1 MKKLSIILVFVLLA
15 SGIAFADGSV
25 SSVDTSLSAS
35 SATTGTSVVLT
46 TTSTASSS
54 DVSNVQI
61 TLAKTSGPGDFS
73 ISDPSGGS
81 YTTTVT
87 TSGTSKAFTF
97 TAGSAGT
104 YTYQVTDTYSGGSK
118 ASTIETMEFVA
129 PSSLSVSGSASTATV
144 AQGQSTSL
152 TINVQNSQASNIL
165 TSYSLTYATGNLS
178 ITGDP
183 TSSSG
188 TTVSAGTTKSLAW
201 TITHSSCFTGTKT
214 VVFALGD
221 NTNAHTLTITGNS
234 SCTTTTTTTN
244 TSSSSSSSG
253 GGVGSNTTTNTTV
266 TRESQSFSSVAGTP
280 LKLSFTRI
288 SNGVTEIELTTL
300 FNKNSVQMSVS
311 DGVKP
316 IGGDPV
322 STGAVYK
329 YIDITKTNAVDSDF
343 SLIKI
348 RFKVPK
354 TWITTNNIDSLK
366 VSLYRYNSGWDK
378 LVTTRTSSDSTYY
391 YYEAISPGFSTF
403 SIAGEAAPSTPASA
417 TTPTPTSTPTPTP
430 TPTGTENTTGTP
442 STDNQLGTTNTP
454 SVPSG
459 STDANVVVGIV
470 VLVLAVL
477 FGAVYYMFLR
487 KPGKYSYTANK
498 K

>member
-1 MKKLSIILVFVLLA
+1 MKKILIIAAVIALFASGLVFAV
-15 SGIAFADGSV
+15 GSV

-46 TTSTASSS
+46 ATSTASSE
-54 DVSNVQI
+54 DVSNTQI
-61 TLAKTSGPGDFS
+61 QIIKDSGPGDFS
-73 ISDPSGGS
+73 VSDPSGGS

-87 TSGTSKAFTF
+87 TSGTSKTFTF

-104 YTYQVTDTYSGGSK
+104 YTYHVTDTWSGGSK
-118 ASTIETMEFVA
+118 SSTTETMEFVA
-129 PSSLSVSGSASTATV
+129 PSSLSVSGSASAVTV

-152 TINVQNSQASNIL
+152 TVNVQNSQASNIL
-165 TSYSLTYATGNLS
+165 TSYSLTYATSNLS

-188 TTVSAGTTKSLAW
+188 TTVNAGTTKSLAW

-214 VVFALGD
+214 VVFGLGD

-234 SCTTTTTTTN
+234 SCTTTTTNTT
-244 TSSSSSSSG
+244 TSSSSG
-253 GGVGSNTTTNTTV
+253 GGAASNTTTNATV
-266 TRESQSFSSVAGTP
+266 TKESQSFSSVGGTP
-280 LKLSFTRI
+280 LTLKFTKI
-288 SNGVTEIELTTL
+288 TNGVTEIELTTL
-300 FNKNSVQMSVS
+300 FNKNSVQMSVA
-311 DGVKP
+311 DGTKP
-316 IGGDPV
+316 SAGDPV

-329 YIDITKTNAVDSDF
+329 YIEITKINAVDSDF

-366 VSLYRYNSGWDK
+366 VSLYRYSSGWDK

-403 SIAGEAAPSTPASA
+403 SIAGEAAPSVPANA
-417 TTPTPTSTPTPTP
+417 TTPTP
-430 TPTGTENTTGTP
+430 TPTGTPETGNATETP
-442 STDNQLGTTNTP
+442 STGTSSGTVNAP
-454 SVPSG
+454 SVPTG
-459 STDANVVVGIV
+459 STDANVMVGVV

-477 FGAVYYMFLR
+477 FGIVYHFFLT
-487 KPGKYSYTANK
+487 KPKKYNYAPGKK
-498 K
+498 

>member
-1 MKKLSIILVFVLLA
+1 MFVILA
-15 SGIAFADGSV
+15 SGLAFATGSV
-25 SSVDTSLSAS
+25 SSVDTSLSAL

-46 TTSTASSS
+46 ATSTASSE
-54 DVSNVQI
+54 DVSNTQI
-61 TLAKTSGPGDFS
+61 QIIKDSGPGDFS
-73 ISDPSGGS
+73 VSDPSGGS

-87 TSGTSKAFTF
+87 TSGTSKTFTF

-104 YTYQVTDTYSGGSK
+104 YTYHVTDTWSGGSK
-118 ASTIETMEFVA
+118 SSTTETMEFVA
-129 PSSLSVSGSASTATV
+129 PSSLSVSGSASAVTV

-152 TINVQNSQASNIL
+152 TVNVQNSQTSNIL
-165 TSYSLTYATGNLS
+165 TSYSLTYATSNLS
-178 ITGDP
+178 ISGDP

-214 VVFALGD
+214 VVFGLGD

-234 SCTTTTTTTN
+234 SCTTTTTTN
-244 TSSSSSSSG
+244 TTTSSSSG
-253 GGVGSNTTTNTTV
+253 GGGAASNTTTNATV
-266 TRESQSFSSVAGTP
+266 TKESQSFSSVAATP
-280 LKLSFTRI
+280 LTLKFTKI
-288 SNGVTEIELTTL
+288 TNGITEIELTTL

-311 DGVKP
+311 DGTKP
-316 IGGDPV
+316 SAGDPV

-329 YIDITKTNAVDSDF
+329 YIDIAKTNSVDSDF

-378 LVTTRTSSDSTYY
+378 LLTTQTSSNSTYY

-403 SIAGEAAPSTPASA
+403 AVAGEAAPSVPAQES
-417 TTPTPTSTPTPTP
+417 TPTSTPA
-430 TPTGTENTTGTP
+430 PTGTPETGNATGTP
-442 STDNQLGTTNTP
+442 STGTPSGTANVP
-454 SVPSG
+454 SVPVG
-459 STDANVVVGIV
+459 STDANTIVGIV

-477 FGAVYYMFLR
+477 FGIVYHFFLT
-487 KPGKYSYTANK
+487 KPKKYSYVTGK

>member
-1 MKKLSIILVFVLLA
+1 MSNTQIQIIK
-15 SGIAFADGSV
+15 D
-25 SSVDTSLSAS
+25 
-35 SATTGTSVVLT
+35 
-46 TTSTASSS
+46 
-54 DVSNVQI
+54 
-61 TLAKTSGPGDFS
+61 SGPGDFS
-73 ISDPSGGS
+73 VSDPSGGS

-87 TSGTSKAFTF
+87 TSGTSKTFTF

-104 YTYQVTDTYSGGSK
+104 YTYHVTDTWSGGSK
-118 ASTIETMEFVA
+118 SSTTETMEFVA
-129 PSSLSVSGSASTATV
+129 PSSLSVSGSASAVTV

-152 TINVQNSQASNIL
+152 TVNVQNSQTSNIL
-165 TSYSLTYATGNLS
+165 TSYSLTYATSNLS
-178 ITGDP
+178 ISGDP

-214 VVFALGD
+214 VVFGLGD

-234 SCTTTTTTTN
+234 SCTTTTTTN
-244 TSSSSSSSG
+244 TTTSSSSG
-253 GGVGSNTTTNTTV
+253 GGGAASNTTTNATV
-266 TRESQSFSSVAGTP
+266 TKESQSFSSVAATP
-280 LKLSFTRI
+280 LTLKFTKI
-288 SNGVTEIELTTL
+288 TNGITEIELTTL

-311 DGVKP
+311 DGTKP
-316 IGGDPV
+316 SAGDPV

-329 YIDITKTNAVDSDF
+329 YIDIAKTNSVDSDF

-378 LVTTRTSSDSTYY
+378 LLTTQTSSNSTYY

-403 SIAGEAAPSTPASA
+403 AVAGEAAPSVPAQES
-417 TTPTPTSTPTPTP
+417 TPTSTPA
-430 TPTGTENTTGTP
+430 PTGTPETGNATGTP
-442 STDNQLGTTNTP
+442 STGTPSGTANVP
-454 SVPSG
+454 SVPVG
-459 STDANVVVGIV
+459 STDANTIVGIV

-477 FGAVYYMFLR
+477 FGIVYHFFLT
-487 KPGKYSYTANK
+487 KPKKYSYVTGK

>member
-1 MKKLSIILVFVLLA
+1 MKKIFILAMFVILV

-46 TTSTASSS
+46 ATSTASSS

-61 TLAKTSGPGDFS
+61 TLVKATGPGDFS
-73 ISDPSGGS
+73 VSDPSGGS

-87 TSGTSKAFTF
+87 TSGTSKTFTF

-104 YTYQVTDTYSGGSK
+104 YTYYVNDVYSGGSK
-118 ASTIETMEFVA
+118 ASTTETVEFVA

-152 TINVQNSQASNIL
+152 TVNVQNSQASNIL
-165 TSYSLTYATGNLS
+165 TSYSLTYASGNLS
-178 ITGDP
+178 ISGDP

-214 VVFALGD
+214 VVFGLGD
-221 NTNAHTLTITGNS
+221 NTNAHTLTITGNT
-234 SCTTTTTTTN
+234 SCTTTTTTN
-244 TSSSSSSSG
+244 TTTSSSSG
-253 GGVGSNTTTNTTV
+253 GGGAGSNATTNTTV
-266 TRESQSFSSVAGTP
+266 TKESQSFSSVAATP
-280 LKLSFTRI
+280 LTLKFTKI

-300 FNKNSVQMSVS
+300 FNKNSVQMSVA
-311 DGVKP
+311 DGTKP
-316 IGGDPV
+316 SAGDPV

-329 YIDITKTNAVDSDF
+329 YIDITKVNAVDSDF

-354 TWITTNNIDSLK
+354 TWITTNSIDSLK
-366 VSLYRYNSGWDK
+366 VSLYRYNNGWDK

-403 SIAGEAAPSTPASA
+403 SIAGEAAASTSGTPSTP
-417 TTPTPTSTPTPTP
+417 TTTSTGTLG
-430 TPTGTENTTGTP
+430 TGNTTGTP
-442 STDNQLGTTNTP
+442 STDNQLGTTGTS

-459 STDANVVVGIV
+459 STDANVMVGAV

-477 FGAVYYMFLR
+477 FGAVYYFFL
-487 KPGKYSYTANK
+487 KKPKKYNYAPGKK
-498 K
+498 

>member
-1 MKKLSIILVFVLLA
+1 MKKILIIAAVIALFASGLVFAV
-15 SGIAFADGSV
+15 GSV

-46 TTSTASSS
+46 ATSTASSE
-54 DVSNVQI
+54 DVSNTQI
-61 TLAKTSGPGDFS
+61 QIIKDSGPGDFS
-73 ISDPSGGS
+73 VSDPSGGS

-87 TSGTSKAFTF
+87 TSGTSKTFTF

-104 YTYQVTDTYSGGSK
+104 YTYYVNDVYSDGSK
-118 ASTIETMEFVA
+118 ASTTETMEFVA
-129 PSSLSVSGSASTATV
+129 PSSLSVSGSASAVTV

-152 TINVQNSQASNIL
+152 TVNVQNSQASNIL
-165 TSYSLTYATGNLS
+165 TSYSLTYATSNLS

-188 TTVSAGTTKSLAW
+188 TTVNAGTTKSLAW

-234 SCTTTTTTTN
+234 SCTTTTTNTT
-244 TSSSSSSSG
+244 TSSSSSG
-253 GGVGSNTTTNTTV
+253 GAGSNATTNATV
-266 TRESQSFSSVAGTP
+266 TKESQSFSSVGGTP
-280 LKLSFTRI
+280 LTLKFTKI
-288 SNGVTEIELTTL
+288 TNGVTEIELTTL
-300 FNKNSVQMSVS
+300 FNKNSVQMSVA
-311 DGVKP
+311 DGTKP
-316 IGGDPV
+316 SAGDPV

-329 YIDITKTNAVDSDF
+329 YIEITKINAVDSDF

-366 VSLYRYNSGWDK
+366 VSLYRYSSGWDK

-403 SIAGEAAPSTPASA
+403 SIAGEAAPSVPANA
-417 TTPTPTSTPTPTP
+417 TTPTP
-430 TPTGTENTTGTP
+430 TPTGTPETGNATETP
-442 STDNQLGTTNTP
+442 STGTSSGTVNAP
-454 SVPSG
+454 SVPTG
-459 STDANVVVGIV
+459 STDANVMVGVV

-477 FGAVYYMFLR
+477 FGIVYHFFLT
-487 KPGKYSYTANK
+487 KPKKYNYAPGKK
-498 K
+498 

>member
-1 MKKLSIILVFVLLA
+1 MKKILIIAAVIALFASGLVFAV
-15 SGIAFADGSV
+15 GSV

-46 TTSTASSS
+46 ATSTASSE
-54 DVSNVQI
+54 DVSNTQI
-61 TLAKTSGPGDFS
+61 QIIKDSGPGDFS
-73 ISDPSGGS
+73 VSDPSGGS

-87 TSGTSKAFTF
+87 TSGTSKTFTF

-104 YTYQVTDTYSGGSK
+104 YTYYVNDVYSGGSK
-118 ASTIETMEFVA
+118 ASTTETVEFVA

-152 TINVQNSQASNIL
+152 TVNVQNSQASNIL
-165 TSYSLTYATGNLS
+165 TSYSLTYASGNLS
-178 ITGDP
+178 ISGDP

-214 VVFALGD
+214 VVFGLGD
-221 NTNAHTLTITGNS
+221 NTNAHTLTITGNT
-234 SCTTTTTTTN
+234 SCTTTTTTN
-244 TSSSSSSSG
+244 TTTSSSSG
-253 GGVGSNTTTNTTV
+253 GGGAGSNATTNTTF
-266 TRESQSFSSVAGTP
+266 TKESQSFSSVAATP
-280 LKLSFTRI
+280 LTLKFTKI

-300 FNKNSVQMSVS
+300 FNKNSVQMSVA
-311 DGVKP
+311 DGSKP
-316 IGGDPV
+316 SAGDPV

-329 YIDITKTNAVDSDF
+329 YIEITKINAVDSDF

-354 TWITTNNIDSLK
+354 TWITTNSIDSLK
-366 VSLYRYNSGWDK
+366 VSLYRYNNGRDK

-403 SIAGEAAPSTPASA
+403 SIAGEAAPLVAGNA
-417 TTPTPTSTPTPTP
+417 TTPTPTGTPE
-430 TPTGTENTTGTP
+430 TGKTTGTP
-442 STDNQLGTTNTP
+442 STGTPSGSINTP
-454 SVPSG
+454 SVPTG
-459 STDANVVVGIV
+459 SIDANVMVGIV

-477 FGAVYYMFLR
+477 FGAVYYLFLK
-487 KPGKYSYTANK
+487 KPGKYNYTANK

>member
-1 MKKLSIILVFVLLA
+1 MKKILIIAAVIALFASGLVFAV
-15 SGIAFADGSV
+15 GSV

-46 TTSTASSS
+46 ATSTASSE
-54 DVSNVQI
+54 DVSNTQI
-61 TLAKTSGPGDFS
+61 QIIKDSGPGDFS
-73 ISDPSGGS
+73 VSDPSGGS

-87 TSGTSKAFTF
+87 TSGTSKTFTF

-104 YTYQVTDTYSGGSK
+104 YTYYVNDVYSDGSK
-118 ASTIETMEFVA
+118 ASTTETMEFVA
-129 PSSLSVSGSASTATV
+129 PSSLSVSGSASAVTV

-152 TINVQNSQASNIL
+152 TVNVQNSQASNIL
-165 TSYSLTYATGNLS
+165 TSYSLTYATSNLS

-188 TTVSAGTTKSLAW
+188 TTVNAGTTKSLAW

-234 SCTTTTTTTN
+234 SCTTTTTNTT
-244 TSSSSSSSG
+244 TSSSSG
-253 GGVGSNTTTNTTV
+253 GGAASNTTTNATV
-266 TRESQSFSSVAGTP
+266 TKESQSFSSVGGTP
-280 LKLSFTRI
+280 LTLKFTKI
-288 SNGVTEIELTTL
+288 TNGVTEIELTTL
-300 FNKNSVQMSVS
+300 FNKNSVQMSVA
-311 DGVKP
+311 DGTKP
-316 IGGDPV
+316 SAGDPV

-329 YIDITKTNAVDSDF
+329 YIEITKINAVDSDF

-366 VSLYRYNSGWDK
+366 VSLYRYSSGWDK

-403 SIAGEAAPSTPASA
+403 SIAGEAAPSVPANA
-417 TTPTPTSTPTPTP
+417 PTP
-430 TPTGTENTTGTP
+430 TPTGTPETGNATETP
-442 STDNQLGTTNTP
+442 STGTSSGTVNAP
-454 SVPSG
+454 SVPTG
-459 STDANVVVGIV
+459 STDSNVMVGVV

-477 FGAVYYMFLR
+477 FGIVYHFFLT
-487 KPGKYSYTANK
+487 KPKKYNYTANK

>member
-1 MKKLSIILVFVLLA
+1 MKKIFILALFVILA
-15 SGIAFADGSV
+15 SGLAFADGSV
-25 SSVDTSLSAS
+25 SSVDTSLSAL

-46 TTSTASSS
+46 ATSTASSE

-61 TLAKTSGPGDFS
+61 TLVKATGPGDFS
-73 ISDPSGGS
+73 VSDPSGGS

-87 TSGTSKAFTF
+87 TSGTSKTFTF

-104 YTYQVTDTYSGGSK
+104 YTYYVNDVYSDGSK
-118 ASTIETMEFVA
+118 ASTTETMEFVA
-129 PSSLSVSGSASTATV
+129 PSSLSVSGSASAVTV

-152 TINVQNSQASNIL
+152 TVNVQNSQASNIL
-165 TSYSLTYATGNLS
+165 TSYSLTYATSNLS

-188 TTVSAGTTKSLAW
+188 TTVNAGTTKSLAW

-234 SCTTTTTTTN
+234 SCTTTTTNTT
-244 TSSSSSSSG
+244 TSSSSSG
-253 GGVGSNTTTNTTV
+253 GAGSNATTNATV
-266 TRESQSFSSVAGTP
+266 TKESQSFSSVGGTHLT
-280 LKLSFTRI
+280 LKFTKI
-288 SNGVTEIELTTL
+288 TNGVTEIELTTL
-300 FNKNSVQMSVS
+300 FNKNSVQMSVA
-311 DGVKP
+311 DGTKP
-316 IGGDPV
+316 SAGDPV

-329 YIDITKTNAVDSDF
+329 YIEITKINAVDSDF

-366 VSLYRYNSGWDK
+366 VSLYRYNNGWDK
-378 LVTTRTSSDSTYY
+378 LVTTRASSDSAYY

-403 SIAGEAAPSTPASA
+403 SIAGEAAPLVAGNA
-417 TTPTPTSTPTPTP
+417 TTPTPTGTPE
-430 TPTGTENTTGTP
+430 TGNTTGTP
-442 STDNQLGTTNTP
+442 STGTPSGSINTP
-454 SVPSG
+454 SVPTG
-459 STDANVVVGIV
+459 SIDANVMVGIV

-477 FGAVYYMFLR
+477 FGAVYYFFL
-487 KPGKYSYTANK
+487 KKPKKYNYAPGKK
-498 K
+498 